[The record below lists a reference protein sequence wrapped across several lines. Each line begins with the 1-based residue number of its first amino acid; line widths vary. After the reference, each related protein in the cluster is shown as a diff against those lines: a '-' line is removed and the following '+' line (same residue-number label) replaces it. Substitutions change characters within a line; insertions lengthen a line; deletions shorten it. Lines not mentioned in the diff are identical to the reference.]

1 MSVANNHNISLLY
14 RYLRLLHVQVDR
26 GTVARLLSHPLGNSL
41 RGLSDALD
49 ALGVRNAAYQLPP
62 EYFDKLEAPF
72 IALTHRMDDPFCL
85 VEQKEGARLVVY
97 ARGRRME
104 MEREAFVR
112 GWTGGVLMGE
122 VDADTRQDPWYRL
135 KDFGYALQRYSL
147 PLAGLLAVGW
157 MLVATVGTLH
167 AALLAVLAVGVFV
180 SAAVL
185 YKERVDSGFLHR
197 FCHMGQAVDC
207 NTVLHS
213 RGARLA
219 GIGLGEWSLF
229 YFLTLLLLAW
239 AAPPGFLPLAAVC
252 GAGALA
258 FTVYSVFYQV
268 FVVKKGCMLCMAIN
282 IVVWAGCLL
291 LFLLWRA
298 GAETMPALEACA
310 LLVLSA
316 GIALGV
322 VVQVRKSLRTWQE
335 RIRLGARLV
344 GLFTPQAFRA
354 LQALE
359 PRLGELPAPGLC
371 LHNGRTGSAQVL
383 VVTNPTCK
391 NCARLHPQVEE
402 LASQVPLSLLL
413 LTFPGSQKGKQVA
426 QTVLAA
432 YRTRGWQQA
441 LEVLTCWYERGELP
455 PDAAKPEQEDAD
467 RWERQQLYGLQQQLN
482 KTPWVVVDNRPM
494 PEVYEVRDLKYVLT

>member
-1 MSVANNHNISLLY
+1 MNRYGRENSDSKKQMLMNPYTDHIALLY
-14 RYLRLLHVQVDR
+14 HFLRLLHVQVDR
-26 GTVARLLSHPLGNSL
+26 GMVARLLSHPLGNSL

-72 IALTHRMDDPFCL
+72 IALTYRTDDPFCL
-85 VEQKEGARLVVY
+85 VERKESARLVVY

-122 VDADTRQDPWYRL
+122 VDADTRQDPWHRL

-157 MLVATVGTLH
+157 MLATTVGTLH

-239 AAPPGFLPLAAVC
+239 AAPPGFLLLAAVC

-282 IVVWAGCLL
+282 IVVWAGCLQ

-354 LQALE
+354 LQ
-359 PRLGELPAPGLC
+359 
-371 LHNGRTGSAQVL
+371 L

-413 LTFPGSQKGKQVA
+413 LTFPGSQKGQQVA
-426 QTVLAA
+426 QTVLAT